1 MKHNEALLN
10 IFIALLLFLISTS
23 TLVTFSFA
31 HVKASHNKIHAQD
44 LSSTPPEAQ
53 LIVHGQKIPM
63 SPFVF
68 IDGGKFSKLGFPA
81 LPDSDSHIN
90 VQEGSTISFEFAK
103 KPLKVDAYIVDYD
116 GDMPSALPL
125 RQIGSNSFEI
135 AKMPGIW
142 NIEARVMFPDGQ
154 YTSYT
159 ALTNV
164 LGSHYPE
171 SASIKSMGQVGCG
184 NPGNLQIQGVTDNDN
199 KVNSMELAH
208 SFNTNYNGPSPNVT
222 AWSSTGKGSW
232 LQFDLGKEN
241 SICRLLV
248 GFANGD
254 KVINFFSIQTSTDG
268 IHFVDDGTVQN
279 TGMISGGE
287 LFNIPNAPVQARYV
301 KITFLSDGPGEI
313 SNVKVMG
320 SDGSSI
326 PVNGTGVGGNGVS
339 ANAANG
345 SNTSVSSASNANPTN
360 GSNVNGGNING
371 NPNGASGGN
380 GGMSLNG
387 GTGVTNNGP
396 YGTNANGANG
406 TSGGGNGGVGG
417 TTGLADNSSGANGTL
432 GTTGG
437 LGTLGTTGGLGTL
450 GTTGGLGTLGTTGG
464 LGTLGTT
471 GGPGTNASED
481 NGPNAITANG
491 TNANGWNYGTNGA
504 QGANGGIGGNGG
516 IGVNGA
522 NANGANANGGIGG
535 NGGIGVDGAN
545 ANGGIG
551 GNGGIGVDGANA
563 NSINGGNG
571 GMRVNHSNSLGD
583 NTNGGTGVN
592 VNGW

>member
-1 MKHNEALLN
+1 M
-10 IFIALLLFLISTS
+10 
-23 TLVTFSFA
+23 
-31 HVKASHNKIHAQD
+31 
-44 LSSTPPEAQ
+44 
-53 LIVHGQKIPM
+53 
-63 SPFVF
+63 
-68 IDGGKFSKLGFPA
+68 
-81 LPDSDSHIN
+81 
-90 VQEGSTISFEFAK
+90 
-103 KPLKVDAYIVDYD
+103 DAYIVDYD

-232 LQFDLGKEN
+232 LQFDLGKEK

-339 ANAANG
+339 GNVANG
-345 SNTSVSSASNANPTN
+345 SNTSVSSASNANPAN
-360 GSNVNGGNING
+360 GSNVNGGNV
-371 NPNGASGGN
+371 NGANGANGGN

-387 GTGVTNNGP
+387 RNGVTNNGAYGTNINGP

-417 TTGLADNSSGANGTL
+417 TAGLADNSSGANGTL

-437 LGTLGTTGGLGTL
+437 L
-450 GTTGGLGTLGTTGG
+450 
-464 LGTLGTT
+464 
-471 GGPGTNASED
+471 GTNASED

-516 IGVNGA
+516 I
-522 NANGANANGGIGG
+522 
-535 NGGIGVDGAN
+535 
-545 ANGGIG
+545 
-551 GNGGIGVDGANA
+551 
-563 NSINGGNG
+563 
-571 GMRVNHSNSLGD
+571 
-583 NTNGGTGVN
+583 
-592 VNGW
+592 

>member
-10 IFIALLLFLISTS
+10 IFTGLLLFLISAS
-23 TLVTFSFA
+23 ALVPFSFA
-31 HVKASHNKIHAQD
+31 YVKASHNRIHAQD

-53 LIVHGQKIPM
+53 LIVHGQKITM
-63 SPFVF
+63 SPFVY
-68 IDGGKFSKLGFPA
+68 IEGGKFTKLGFPA
-81 LPDSDSHIN
+81 LPDSDSHID
-90 VQEGSTISFEFAK
+90 VQEGSTISFEFTK

-125 RQIGSNSFEI
+125 KQIGSNSFEI
-135 AKMPGIW
+135 AKIPGIW
-142 NIEARVMFPDGQ
+142 NIEARVTFPDGK

-171 SASIKSMGQVGCG
+171 SASINSIGQVGCG
-184 NPGNLQIQGVTDNDN
+184 NPSNLQIQGVTDNDN
-199 KVNSMELAH
+199 KVNSLELAH
-208 SFNTNYNGPSPNVT
+208 SFNTDYNGASPNVT

-232 LQFDLGKEN
+232 LQFDLGKEK

-254 KVINFFSIQTSTDG
+254 KVINFFTIQTSTDG

-287 LFNIPNAPVQARYV
+287 LFNIPNSPVQARYV

-326 PVNGTGVGGNGVS
+326 PVNGTGAGGNGAS
-339 ANAANG
+339 ANVANVANG
-345 SNTSVSSASNANPTN
+345 SNTNVSSGSNANPAN
-360 GSNVNGGNING
+360 GTNVNGGNVNEG
-371 NPNGASGGN
+371 VNGANGVNRGN
-380 GGMSLNG
+380 GGMGLNG
-387 GTGVTNNGP
+387 GNGVRDNGA

-406 TSGGGNGGVGG
+406 TNANGTSGGYGGTGGNGGVGG
-417 TTGLADNSSGANGTL
+417 TAGLASNSSGTNGTL

-437 LGTLGTTGGLGTL
+437 LGTLGTTGGLGT
-450 GTTGGLGTLGTTGG
+450 
-464 LGTLGTT
+464 
-471 GGPGTNASED
+471 NASED
-481 NGPNAITANG
+481 NGTNAITANG
-491 TNANGWNYGTNGA
+491 TNANEWNYGTNGA

-522 NANGANANGGIGG
+522 NANGASANGGIGG
-535 NGGIGVDGAN
+535 NGGIGVNGAN
-545 ANGGIG
+545 ANGGLG
-551 GNGGIGVDGANA
+551 GSGGIGVDGANA
-563 NSINGGNG
+563 NSIIGGNG
-571 GMRVNHSNSLGD
+571 GLGVNHANGLGA

>member
-53 LIVHGQKIPM
+53 LIVHGQKITM

-90 VQEGSTISFEFAK
+90 VQEGSTISFEFTK

-232 LQFDLGKEN
+232 LQFDLGKEK

-345 SNTSVSSASNANPTN
+345 SNTSVSSASNANPAN
-360 GSNVNGGNING
+360 GSNVNGGNV
-371 NPNGASGGN
+371 NGANGANGGN

-387 GTGVTNNGP
+387 RNGVTNNGAYGTNINGP

-417 TTGLADNSSGANGTL
+417 TAGLADNSSGANGTL

-450 GTTGGLGTLGTTGG
+450 GTTGGL
-464 LGTLGTT
+464 
-471 GGPGTNASED
+471 GTNASED

-516 IGVNGA
+516 IGV
-522 NANGANANGGIGG
+522 
-535 NGGIGVDGAN
+535 DGAN

-563 NSINGGNG
+563 NSINGRNG
-571 GMRVNHSNSLGD
+571 GMGVNHANSLGD